1 MLRNVL
7 YISGSILIF
16 FTGLIIYG
24 VLLNLREQTLEEILK
39 EKGIDKLTDVHLVVN
54 RRHYKIELYSKKTL
68 IKNYKAVFGKNSGT
82 VKTSAHDQITPL
94 GEFEI
99 CRIDT
104 SSRYHCYL
112 QLNYPNE
119 KVAAEA
125 LKQGYLNIDEFNA
138 ILIAS
143 KKNDCPPKET
153 RLGANIGIHGIG
165 KYNFIFKNLPFTFN
179 WTNGSIAVSNEN
191 IEEILSVVKIG
202 TEVKITF

>member
-24 VLLNLREQTLEEILK
+24 VILNLREQTLEEILK
-39 EKGIDKLTDVHLVVN
+39 EKGIDKLKDVHLVVN
-54 RRHYKIELYSKKTL
+54 RMNYRVELYSNKTF

-82 VKTSAHDQITPL
+82 IKTSTHDLITPL
-94 GEFEI
+94 GEFKI
-99 CRIDT
+99 CYIDT
-104 SSRYHCYL
+104 NSRYHRFL
-112 QLNYPNE
+112 QINYPNE

-125 LKQGYLNIDEFNA
+125 LKQGYLNENEFKT
-138 ILIAS
+138 IQSSS
-143 KKNDCPPKET
+143 KNNDCPPKET
-153 RLGANIGIHGIG
+153 RLGSNIGIHGIG

-179 WTNGSIAVSNEN
+179 WTNGSVAVSNEN
-191 IEEILSVVKIG
+191 IDEILSVVKIG